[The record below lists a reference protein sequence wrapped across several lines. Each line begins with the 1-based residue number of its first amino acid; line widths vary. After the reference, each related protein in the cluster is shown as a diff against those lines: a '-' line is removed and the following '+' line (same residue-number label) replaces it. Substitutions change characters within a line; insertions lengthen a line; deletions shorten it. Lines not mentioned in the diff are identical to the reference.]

1 MESRGRES
9 PPGESAAEVHPSE
22 SGEEAGRQRL
32 GSRASAEGESAAGGE
47 SEASRGA
54 APRNRSMNEPM
65 AVWDARRN
73 GDGSG
78 TPASSGRADAPEGA
92 ASDGP
97 ADAADGAGR
106 ADGGESSRS
115 TSSAYCTAS
124 AAKSS
129 SNASSAATLAAA
141 SDARA
146 ARRGP
151 DEDDP
156 DASREAGPPV
166 VVRDVS
172 RCRLPSATLGRAVLT
187 IGAVQRSAP
196 FPRSPPTRGRA
207 SDASGMAA
215 TAPRRAERRRVKAG
229 GRVSGRFLKPG
240 SGHIGR
246 RSTTTR
252 AGRGWRADVQLFH
265 GGVRSSPVSSRSAAA
280 LAPSTFAA
288 VALAFSSSPLV
299 RTLSLIASAASSLA
313 AALPAAPNVGRTCA
327 MT

>member
-1 MESRGRES
+1 
-9 PPGESAAEVHPSE
+9 
-22 SGEEAGRQRL
+22 
-32 GSRASAEGESAAGGE
+32 
-47 SEASRGA
+47 
-54 APRNRSMNEPM
+54 MNEPM

-73 GDGSG
+73 GDRSG

-97 ADAADGAGR
+97 ADAADDGAGR

-215 TAPRRAERRRVKAG
+215 TAPRRAERRRE
-229 GRVSGRFLKPG
+229 
-240 SGHIGR
+240 GR
-246 RSTTTR
+246 RAGEWTFFETGEWSSAWTSVARR
-252 AGRGWRADVQLFH
+252 ARARAAGAHRQQMCSCFTEVFARPGLPRFGR
-265 GGVRSSPVSSRSAAA
+265 A
-280 LAPSTFAA
+280 LAPRPSRR
-288 VALAFSSSPLV
+288 SPSPFLLPSRAHPLPHRLRRLPPSPPPSPRR
-299 RTLSLIASAASSLA
+299 RTSAE
-313 AALPAAPNVGRTCA
+313 PAP
-327 MT
+327 

>member
-1 MESRGRES
+1 MMVR
-9 PPGESAAEVHPSE
+9 
-22 SGEEAGRQRL
+22 
-32 GSRASAEGESAAGGE
+32 
-47 SEASRGA
+47 
-54 APRNRSMNEPM
+54 
-65 AVWDARRN
+65 DRR
-73 GDGSG
+73 
-78 TPASSGRADAPEGA
+78 R
-92 ASDGP
+92 
-97 ADAADGAGR
+97 R
-106 ADGGESSRS
+106 RSSRS

-146 ARRGP
+146 VPRRGP

-240 SGHIGR
+240 SGHQHGR
-246 RSTTTR
+246 PSRDARGR
-252 AGRGWRADVQLFH
+252 APRALSSPADVQLFH